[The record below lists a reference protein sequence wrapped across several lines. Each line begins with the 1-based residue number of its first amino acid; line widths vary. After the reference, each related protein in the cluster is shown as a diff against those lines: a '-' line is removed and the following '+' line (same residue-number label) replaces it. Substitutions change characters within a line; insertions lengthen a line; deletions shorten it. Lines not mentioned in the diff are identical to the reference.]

1 MSNKKKIF
9 IIIGVIIISALII
22 SIFIMKKNNK
32 SEIKTY
38 VEKQEVIN
46 NESDLELTESVEEEE
61 SKTNEDVVEEV
72 KETSKNQPTTK
83 SNSSSTSNDLSPIS
97 KSNSTSNDSVST
109 SSNEKSVQTKEE
121 EQTEEKEVVNQYI
134 GVPNPNDFYYSFHH
148 GVIEYSS
155 MEKCLEAADVIGYKD
170 TVDILNIL
178 CIDVVDSQGT
188 VLGEYLYI
196 NCQSGNCNKYK

>member
-9 IIIGVIIISALII
+9 IIVGIIIISVMII

-32 SEIKTY
+32 TDIKTY
-38 VEKQEVIN
+38 TEKQEVIN
-46 NESDLELTESVEEEE
+46 NESDLELTESVETEE
-61 SKTNEDVVEEV
+61 SKANEDVVEEV
-72 KETSKNQPTTK
+72 KESSKNQSTTK
-83 SNSSSTSNDLSPIS
+83 SNSSSTSNDSSTTS

-109 SSNEKSVQTKEE
+109 SSNEKSVQIKE

-155 MEKCLEAADVIGYKD
+155 MDKCLEAADVIGYKD